1 MPFEGNTTEH
11 HTSESSHWA
20 EDACGKKTRGLL
32 VAVHVI
38 EMRQQ
43 QVRGKAFRVP
53 EEHSICCVSASVWIN
68 RCLPPERAR
77 SRRGDGSG
85 APRGAL
91 SCHTSLVKISEVR
104 FVTQPSGVGNRRRLL
119 LLSLSHS

>member
-1 MPFEGNTTEH
+1 MREATGQKML
-11 HTSESSHWA
+11 A
-20 EDACGKKTRGLL
+20 GKKKKGLL
-32 VAVHVI
+32 VAVHII

-68 RCLPPERAR
+68 HCLSPERAR

-85 APRGAL
+85 APRGLCPAAPL
-91 SCHTSLVKISEVR
+91 
-104 FVTQPSGVGNRRRLL
+104 
-119 LLSLSHS
+119 